1 MVRSVPSA
9 APAVSGSAPMPARSM
24 LWLVALA
31 LLGVVSL
38 LASDLDLGPLADQVD
53 LPPGQLRLIV
63 LVQPAILSI
72 VAVLIGWRTSRRT
85 GLRAPLVERGL
96 GAVDPRGLA
105 AAGLVAVVG
114 AAVLGLYVYLAS
126 QVFVLE
132 GAEAVS
138 TSLATRLLYGGVT
151 EEVLM
156 RWGLMGFL
164 AWVLIRVARRP
175 TGRTGDL
182 VAIAIVAAA
191 IVFALAHFP
200 ALALVP
206 GAAPV
211 HYLLSFVTNV
221 AVGVLYG
228 WTFAR
233 HGLEYAMVAHAGTHL
248 LVVLAQTTVA

>member
-1 MVRSVPSA
+1 
-9 APAVSGSAPMPARSM
+9 M
-24 LWLVALA
+24 LWLCALA
-31 LLGVVSL
+31 LLGVISL
-38 LASDLDLGPLADQVD
+38 LASDLDLGTLAEQLD
-53 LPPGQLRLIV
+53 LSPEQLRLIV

-72 VAVLIGWRTSRRT
+72 VAVLVGWRTSRRT
-85 GLRAPLVERGL
+85 GLSAPIVERGL
-96 GAVDPRGLA
+96 GAVELRRLA
-105 AAGLVAVVG
+105 AAGVVALAG
-114 AAVLGLYVYLAS
+114 AAVLGLYAYLTS

-132 GAEAVS
+132 GAGAIS
-138 TSLATRLLYGGVT
+138 TALVTRLLYGGVT

-175 TGRTGDL
+175 PGRTGDL
-182 VAIAIVAAA
+182 VAIAIVVAAA
-191 IVFALAHFP
+191 VFALAHFP
-200 ALALVP
+200 ALALVS

-233 HGLEYAMVAHAGTHL
+233 HGLEYAMLAHGGTHL
-248 LVVLAQTTVA
+248 LVMLAPGLVV